1 MKIFLD
7 TNVLI
12 AAFLSNGLCHELF
25 EYCVINHNLFTS
37 EFVLDEFREKFEGK
51 FKVARETSEEAIAL
65 IREQAEVTVE
75 GSLTE
80 PVSSDPDDDHI
91 LAAAF
96 EARCDVIITGD
107 KDLLVLL
114 QYQDISIVTP
124 REFFD
129 AEIADYPS

>member
-37 EFVLDEFREKFEGK
+37 EFVLDEFREKLEGK

-75 GSLTE
+75 
-80 PVSSDPDDDHI
+80 
-91 LAAAF
+91 
-96 EARCDVIITGD
+96 
-107 KDLLVLL
+107 
-114 QYQDISIVTP
+114 
-124 REFFD
+124 
-129 AEIADYPS
+129 

>member
-25 EYCVINHNLFTS
+25 EYCVLNHQLYTS
-37 EFVLDEFREKFEGK
+37 EFVLGEFREKLVLK
-51 FKVARETSEEAIAL
+51 FKVFSQTSDEAIAL
-65 IREQAEVTVE
+65 VREQAEIAVE
-75 GSLTE
+75 GSLGRA
-80 PVSSDPDDDHI
+80 VSRDPDDDHI

-96 EARCDVIITGD
+96 EAGCEMIITGD

-114 QYQDISIVTP
+114 QYQNIPIITP

-129 AEIADYPS
+129 AEIADY